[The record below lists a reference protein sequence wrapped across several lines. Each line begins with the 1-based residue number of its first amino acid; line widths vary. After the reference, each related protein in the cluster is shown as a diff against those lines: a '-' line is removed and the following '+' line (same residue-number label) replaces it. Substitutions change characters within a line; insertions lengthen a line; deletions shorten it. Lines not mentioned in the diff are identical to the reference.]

1 MITLHYGQL
10 ILALVLMVLTGCGYT
25 WAWGSRD
32 RRLAKQFIRAKIV
45 VAHVD
50 EFKTVPYEIWEAV
63 APHERD

>member
-1 MITLHYGQL
+1 MVEIHPAL
-10 ILALVLMVLTGCGYT
+10 LVLTLVLNLLLGFGFA
-25 WAWGSRD
+25 WGWGSRD
-32 RRLAKQFIRAKIV
+32 RELAKQFIRAKIV